1 MLKDLE
7 VHCGTV
13 QICFVVSVNLLR
25 GKNISCYSYK
35 ICVVVESSSSDSVTH
50 NTEKGQVF

>member
-25 GKNISCYSYK
+25 GKNI
-35 ICVVVESSSSDSVTH
+35 
-50 NTEKGQVF
+50 QLL